1 MKALSI
7 QQPWA
12 SLICAGVK
20 DVENRTWK
28 TSHRGKLLIHVSGT
42 KTSIEK
48 LIRSQPIEYIAEIMN
63 QSETFGQLPLP
74 EEMPVGAIIGYVDV
88 VDCIDDSKSDWAA
101 PGQYHFIL
109 KNAHL
114 FDEPIMGVKG
124 QLHLFDYPI
133 DEKELPSSRL
143 ITPRNIK
150 LESGTLVIPVQDVN
164 EYTENEKEITESI
177 QLSFGVV
184 KEALNSN
191 GSPKKIKSV
200 RYEDLKGNTLTYNV
214 KEISLNLMVDGNNN
228 FVPVYS
234 FYSEDK
240 VDWEYLNI
248 ELSK

>member
-48 LIRSQPIEYIAEIMN
+48 LIRSQPIEYVAEIMN
-63 QSETFGQLPLP
+63 QSETFGQLPIP
-74 EEMPVGAIIGYVDV
+74 EDMPIGAIIGYVDV
-88 VDCIDDSKSDWAA
+88 VDCIDDSKSEWAA

-114 FDEPIMGVKG
+114 FDKPIMNVKG

-133 DEKELPSSRL
+133 EEKDLPPSKPMSSRNFSL
-143 ITPRNIK
+143 K
-150 LESGTLVIPVQDVN
+150 SGTLVIPVKDVD
-164 EYTENEKEITESI
+164 EYTGGDTEITEEI
-177 QLSFGVV
+177 QLSCTICEEVLTGSGKLKKVEAV
-184 KEALNSN
+184 K
-191 GSPKKIKSV
+191 
-200 RYEDLKGNTLTYNV
+200 YEDEKGNSATYKV
-214 KEISLNLMVDGNNN
+214 KSIALSYMADSNNN
-228 FVPVYS
+228 KVDVYS

-240 VDWEYLNI
+240 TLWKYLNI
-248 ELSK
+248 DLVK